1 MKSRAVV
8 LAAALILMLSSTT
21 AALAQAATREVRGP
35 IWISV
40 PASAH
45 ALQAIQVKAP
55 AAGNLTITITVTGT
69 LVYEHTLGTEGSY
82 CLQLSQISGNVG
94 GCVPDAGSDSA
105 IRSYVAADF
114 PTTVPGF
121 GASAQYSIVRT
132 IPVAAGDTYTFY
144 LNGYESNLNTS
155 WLFQPAMTALFVPG
169 TLLP

>member
-55 AAGNLTITITVTGT
+55 AAGNLTITVTGT

-105 IRSYVAADF
+105 IRSYVCLL
-114 PTTVPGF
+114 
-121 GASAQYSIVRT
+121 
-132 IPVAAGDTYTFY
+132 YT
-144 LNGYESNLNTS
+144 SRC
-155 WLFQPAMTALFVPG
+155 V
-169 TLLP
+169 